1 MKTFFKDVLRVLALA
16 LKSKSLAVYETGK
29 GCQKQNLKKVKS
41 EALWA
46 YGNVIII
53 IFAQNF

>member
-16 LKSKSLAVYETGK
+16 LKSKSLAAYETGK
-29 GCQKQNLKKVKS
+29 GCPEQNLKKVKS

-53 IFAQNF
+53 IFA